1 MWISMISV
9 QNQFDFG
16 WSSHIMSSNED
27 IYVTSDSFWE
37 VDCFR
42 RTVKRVEDGHH
53 MCREMSKLIFERSE
67 IEREYAR
74 KLQTWSK
81 KWIETIDKGWFMPLQ
96 PCTMIH
102 KNAKS
107 RDWIWRLPR
116 GLQIRLSHSNQYPSV
131 LVWLTVFLDYL
142 PELYII
148 YINGLDFLL
157 ASHLEFVLWCGVW

>member
-1 MWISMISV
+1 
-9 QNQFDFG
+9 
-16 WSSHIMSSNED
+16 MSSNED

-53 MCREMSKLIFERSE
+53 MCREISKLIFERSE

-81 KWIETIDKGWFMPLQ
+81 KWIETIDKGWFKPLQ
-96 PCTMIH
+96 SCTIKC

-107 RDWIWRLPR
+107 HKHMWP
-116 GLQIRLSHSNQYPSV
+116 
-131 LVWLTVFLDYL
+131 
-142 PELYII
+142 LYTI
-148 YINGLDFLL
+148 
-157 ASHLEFVLWCGVW
+157 V